1 MKLIKLNKQLTRTR
15 FCGIIYCRE
24 TTPASAL
31 RAYLTFLLSFRTE
44 FSHWRRAHTRNFHTR
59 TLARCAAQPMRMIII
74 RVWRVPPY
82 FSKAKIN

>member
-31 RAYLTFLLSFRTE
+31 RAYLTFALSFST
-44 FSHWRRAHTRNFHTR
+44 SHLHFGAGGMIFIF
-59 TLARCAAQPMRMIII
+59 TLAL
-74 RVWRVPPY
+74 WRSAH
-82 FSKAKIN
+82 F

>member
-44 FSHWRRAHTRNFHTR
+44 FSHWRTAPTYVIFILALWRA
-59 TLARCAAQPMRMIII
+59 ARRSQCE
-74 RVWRVPPY
+74 
-82 FSKAKIN
+82 